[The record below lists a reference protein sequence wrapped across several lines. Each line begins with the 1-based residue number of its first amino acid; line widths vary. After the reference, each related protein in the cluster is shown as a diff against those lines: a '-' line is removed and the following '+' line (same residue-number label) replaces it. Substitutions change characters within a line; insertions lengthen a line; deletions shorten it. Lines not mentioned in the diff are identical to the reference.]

1 MFFEKYTFSL
11 NLAGLGQVA
20 LLKCLETL
28 PQKQKLRNP
37 SWKLSLFMAVCL
49 DCDPHHHTLISTL
62 CLLMALNK
70 FQVLDLKKEK
80 KYV

>member
-28 PQKQKLRNP
+28 PRKQKLRNP

-49 DCDPHHHTLISTL
+49 DCDPSPY
-62 CLLMALNK
+62 
-70 FQVLDLKKEK
+70 LDINSVPAHGFK
-80 KYV
+80 